1 MDLIMKMTSSAKYRE
16 QNENAK
22 PKVELLYRSLE
33 QNLEQVKR
41 KLGDSSDIIVQEIV
55 LGKSGQLQSAIL
67 YTDGLVDKSVIN
79 GSIIDS
85 LLSERFNESI
95 ETVTD
100 ETEPLPLPLNKHFF
114 QTIGDNRNIH
124 DFETLYNSLLSGE
137 TILLFNGYV
146 HGISISTQGWKERS
160 ITQPTSQSAVRGPQE
175 GFTETLRT
183 NTAMIRRKINDPNLW
198 LESMQIGRVTKTEV
212 ALMYIKGIV
221 KDEIVEEVR
230 NRLERIDIDGIL
242 ESGYIEELI
251 QDEAYS
257 PFPTINNTERPDIA
271 AAQLLEGRVVI
282 LVDGTPF
289 ALVVPMLFISF
300 FQTAEDYY
308 HRADISTLLR
318 IIRFVSLFIAMI
330 GPAVYIAVTT
340 FHQELIPTQLLIS
353 LAAQREGVPFPA
365 FIEGLMMEVTFEILR
380 EAGIRMPKTVGQALS
395 IVGTLVIGQAAVEAG
410 IVSASMVIVVSITAI
425 ASFVIPA
432 YGMSISIRMIRFI
445 IMGLAASFG
454 IYGIVVALIALVLHL
469 CTIRSFGIPY
479 LSPFAPFV
487 TGDHKDSIFR
497 LPHWAMKTRPKFI
510 SQNHVRQQGSKPS
523 KPRS

>member
-1 MDLIMKMTSSAKYRE
+1 M
-16 QNENAK
+16 
-22 PKVELLYRSLE
+22 PKVTLLHRSLE
-33 QNLEQVKR
+33 QNLEQLKR
-41 KLGDSSDIIVQEIV
+41 ELGESSDIMMQEIE
-55 LGKSGQLQSAIL
+55 LGKNGQLLSVIL
-67 YTDGLVDKSVIN
+67 YTDGLADKNVIN
-79 GSIIDS
+79 GSIMGT

-95 ETVTD
+95 EAVT
-100 ETEPLPLPLNKHFF
+100 ERTELLPLSKPFF
-114 QTIGDNRNIH
+114 QSMGDNTVIE
-124 DFETLYNSLLSGE
+124 DFETLYNSLLTGE

-146 HGISISTQGWKERS
+146 NGLSISTQSWKERS
-160 ITQPTSQSAVRGPQE
+160 ITLPTSQSAVRGPQE

-198 LESMQIGRVTKTEV
+198 LETMQIGRVTKTEV
-212 ALMYIKGIV
+212 AFMYMKGIV

-230 NRLERIDIDGIL
+230 ARLERIDIDGIL

-257 PFPTINNTERPDIA
+257 PFPTINNTERPDTA

-289 ALVVPMLFISF
+289 VLVVPMLFIAF

-318 IIRFVSLFIAMI
+318 IIRFVSFFIAMV

-432 YGMSISIRMIRFI
+432 YGMSISIRMIRFVF
-445 IMGLAASFG
+445 MGLAASFG
-454 IYGIVVALIALVLHL
+454 IYGIVVALIALVIHL

-487 TGDHKDSIFR
+487 TGDHKDTIFR
-497 LPHWAMKTRPKFI
+497 LPHWALSTRPKFI
-510 SQNHVRQQGSKPS
+510 SQNHVRKQGSKPS
-523 KPRS
+523 KPKS